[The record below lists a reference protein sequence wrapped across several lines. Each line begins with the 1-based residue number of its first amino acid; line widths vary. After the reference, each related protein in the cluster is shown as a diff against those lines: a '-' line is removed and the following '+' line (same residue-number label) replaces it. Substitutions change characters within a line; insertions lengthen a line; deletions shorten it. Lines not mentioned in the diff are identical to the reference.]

1 MLKKIKLNPNIIKHY
16 KPKNVYMDS
25 KTEKFLYD
33 CIVEELESVLAQ
45 TKMIDRHGKL
55 STVSMKHVLSLKN
68 YNICI

>member
-1 MLKKIKLNPNIIKHY
+1 
-16 KPKNVYMDS
+16 MDS